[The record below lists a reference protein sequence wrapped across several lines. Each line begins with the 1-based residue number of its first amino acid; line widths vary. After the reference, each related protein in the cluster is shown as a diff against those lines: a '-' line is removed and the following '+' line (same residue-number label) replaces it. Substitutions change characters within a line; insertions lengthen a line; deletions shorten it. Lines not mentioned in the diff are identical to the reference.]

1 MKETDI
7 RPDSLHQGQIK
18 AFQHD
23 IKRLLE
29 HDDEFKYVLC
39 PACNELDR
47 TYFIGKDGFE
57 YNICKKCDTI
67 YINPR
72 PTPQLLEDYY
82 KHSEHYKYWAKYIF
96 PQTEKVRREQIFKPR
111 AKKVAEL
118 IDRYFTPS
126 RWRKEYDL
134 IEIGAGYGTFCE
146 EISKCVKLNHL
157 IAIEPSVLAKT
168 CHKKGIKTYQMTAEK
183 FAKDM
188 IGKADIAVAFE
199 LIEHLFNPKEF
210 IKNCRLILSEGGLLI
225 LTCPNAKGFDMSV
238 LGEKSESFN
247 PEHLNYF
254 NPKSLSLLVENSG
267 FEVLEISTPGKL
279 DVELVKKQAKK
290 DDLSPF
296 MWGLVNLGDKFQ
308 TFLQENCLSSHLWM
322 VARKK

>member
-23 IKRLLE
+23 IDRLLK
-29 HDDEFKYVLC
+29 HKKEFVKVNC
-39 PACNELDR
+39 PACD
-47 TYFIGKDGFE
+47 TYDKWASTFAYRKDFKFVTCE
-57 YNICKKCDTI
+57 KCDTI

-82 KHSEHYKYWAKYIF
+82 KNSEHYKYWSKFIF
-96 PQTEKVRREQIFKPR
+96 PQTEEARREQIFKPR
-111 AKKVAEL
+111 ADKVV
-118 IDRYFTPS
+118 
-126 RWRKEYDL
+126 
-134 IEIGAGYGTFCE
+134 EIAKINKIKWTLMDVGAGFGTFCE
-146 EISKCVKLNHL
+146 EIKTLNWFSSIVAVEPTPEL
-157 IAIEPSVLAKT
+157 AQICKNKGVETLAYPIENITVARANVLT
-168 CHKKGIKTYQMTAEK
+168 
-183 FAKDM
+183 
-188 IGKADIAVAFE
+188 AFE
-199 LIEHLFNPKEF
+199 LIEHLFSPKDF
-210 IKNCRLILSEGGLLI
+210 IRKCHEILTPKGLLI

-254 NPKSLSLLVENSG
+254 NPKSLSLLVGNNG

-279 DVELVKKQAKK
+279 DVELVKKQASPN
-290 DDLSPF
+290 DLAPF
-296 MWGLVNLGDKFQ
+296 MWELVNLGDKFQ
-308 TFLQENCLSSHLWM
+308 QFLVENKLSSHMWL